1 MTLTTSARRAAP
13 RATTLHGPSF
23 AFAAAVIA
31 GGAALLLLPNPFS
44 LAVGA
49 TLLFLAT
56 ALVAL
61 LAWRRPASQSP
72 HYASYWDA
80 AGAILFI
87 GICMAALIQPDQIAA
102 LLDGRTAR

>member
-1 MTLTTSARRAAP
+1 MTLTNSAQRAAP
-13 RATTLHGPSF
+13 PATTAHGPSI

-31 GGAALLLLPNPFS
+31 GGAALLLLPSPVN

-49 TLLFLAT
+49 TLLFLGT
-56 ALVAL
+56 ALVAI

-87 GICMAALIQPDQIAA
+87 GICTAALIQPDQITA
-102 LLDGRTAR
+102 LLDGRTTR